1 MAVMPH
7 RKTDKYAKTGEDM
20 LDILA
25 HDIMRYEMLT
35 DNKEIQAFAFVL
47 QGETVEKFS
56 LVEIVVGNEIE
67 NSSEI
72 EKLSE
77 VGAQED
83 DKENHIAKTARF
95 QNFSL
100 DDTDSFLLNSV
111 NKNTEYKTRSDLK
124 TFYDWALENNE
135 MRKLEDVTFQEMD
148 NLLA

>member
-7 RKTDKYAKTGEDM
+7 RKTDKYAKTAEDM

-25 HDIMRYEMLT
+25 HGIMRYEMLT

-111 NKNTEYKTRSDLK
+111 SKNTEYKTRSDLK
-124 TFYDWALENNE
+124 TFYDWAFENND
-135 MRKLEDVTFQEMD
+135 MRKLEDATFQEMD